1 MISHETFP
9 VEPWRVRE
17 ARLDLHLLGSAE
29 SLFALSNGHVGF
41 RGNLDE
47 GEPHHLPGTYLN
59 SFYEERPLPY
69 AEAGYGYP
77 ETGQTVVNVTDG
89 KLIRLF
95 VDDEPFDVRYGTLHS
110 HERVLDLAA
119 GTLVRTADWT
129 SPAGKRVRVRSTRM
143 VSFVQRAVAA
153 VEYVV
158 EAVEQPVRLILQSE
172 LVANEV
178 LPERSGDPRVAA
190 ALRAP
195 LVSVEHDSGRAGAT
209 LVHRTR
215 ISELQMAAG
224 MENHVEAPGRV
235 DVETHDAQDWART
248 TAVCSLAPGEH
259 VRLTKFIAYGWSSLR
274 SQPALRDQVAGALS
288 GARYTG
294 FEGMLAEQR
303 EYLDEFWDAADVQVD
318 GDPEVQQAV
327 RFALFHV
334 LQAGARAEQR
344 GIPAKGLTGPGY
356 DGHIFWDTEAY
367 VLPVLSYTA
376 PEAAADALRWRA
388 STLDLARK
396 RAGELHLHG
405 AAFPWRTIRGTES
418 SGYWPAGTAA
428 FHVNAD
434 IAAAIERHR
443 IATGETS
450 LETDGGLAVLVETAR
465 LWMSLGHHDIHGV
478 WHVAGVTGPDEYTA
492 VVDDNL
498 FTNLAAA
505 QNLRVAAQ
513 ACGRHP
519 DLARSLGVDLEET
532 ASWRDAAEAVHV
544 PYDDE
549 LRVHQQCAGFT
560 RRPEWDFEEEKGYPL
575 LLSAPYFDL
584 YRKQV
589 IKQADLQMALFWF
602 ADRFS
607 AEDKARAVDYYER
620 RTVRDSSL
628 SAAIQA
634 ITAAEVGH
642 LELAHDYLY
651 EASSVDLRDLHHN
664 TGDGLHIAS
673 LAGTWL
679 ALVNGFGG
687 MRDVGGSLVF
697 DPQLPQGIT
706 RLKFTLRWRGTKLG
720 VDIRPEEVEYS
731 LRDHGSAV
739 ELRHGGELL
748 RISEGS
754 PVRQPRRR
762 ASSAARSG
770 FMNSQ

>member
-1 MISHETFP
+1 M
-9 VEPWRVRE
+9 
-17 ARLDLHLLGSAE
+17 DLHLLGSAE